1 MKNSPY
7 QDIPND
13 ECTVS
18 MTNVER
24 EYEKSLAAYDQAMS
38 GYWEACV
45 SYAND
50 LERYVAMAA
59 SYCKKTKIYLEV
71 TSETSENPAA
81 IVSTYMYPVPVTPT
95 VPVIPTVPRR
105 PQVAVDPDFM
115 KSDSFSSER
124 GNNQCRTLEQ
134 GRTPKLRRAID
145 RMEDECRLML
155 TGATSRI
162 DKANFQVELMSNNI
176 QAMKVVFSD
185 ENSISTESGPRKAGL
200 VHSM

>member
-24 EYEKSLAAYDQAMS
+24 EYEKSLVAYDQAMS

-59 SYCKKTKIYLEV
+59 SYCKKTKIYLLKISAESPRDQSSINTV
-71 TSETSENPAA
+71 VENRLSGLA
-81 IVSTYMYPVPVTPT
+81 ILCCLYSSIYL
-95 VPVIPTVPRR
+95 
-105 PQVAVDPDFM
+105 
-115 KSDSFSSER
+115 FSSY
-124 GNNQCRTLEQ
+124 LE
-134 GRTPKLRRAID
+134 
-145 RMEDECRLML
+145 
-155 TGATSRI
+155 S
-162 DKANFQVELMSNNI
+162 
-176 QAMKVVFSD
+176 
-185 ENSISTESGPRKAGL
+185 
-200 VHSM
+200 